1 MARKKRAKQIRQI
14 LGNGKENI
22 LTVKNGIVIGKKS
35 VRKRKKLGKKLVNI
49 FDPMTKVKM
58 DFG

>member
-1 MARKKRAKQIRQI
+1 MARRKKRSKIRQT
-14 LGNGKENI
+14 LADGKETI
-22 LTVKNGIVIGKKS
+22 LTVRDGIVIGKKS
-35 VRKRKKLGKKLVNI
+35 VRKRKKMVNV

>member
-1 MARKKRAKQIRQI
+1 MARRKKSKRIRQI
-14 LGNGKENI
+14 LGDGTETI
-22 LTVKNGIVIGKKS
+22 LTMKNGIIVGKKN
-35 VRKRKKLGKKLVNI
+35 VRKRKNMVNI

>member
-1 MARKKRAKQIRQI
+1 MARRTQSKRIRQI
-14 LGNGKENI
+14 FGDGRETI
-22 LTVKNGIVIGKKS
+22 LTMKNGIIVGKKN
-35 VRKRKKLGKKLVNI
+35 VRKSKRKKMVNI

>member
-1 MARKKRAKQIRQI
+1 MARRKKSKRIRQI
-14 LGNGKENI
+14 LGDGTETI
-22 LTVKNGIVIGKKS
+22 LTMKNGTIVGKKN
-35 VRKRKKLGKKLVNI
+35 VRKRKKMMNI